1 MAPKKKQRT
10 RLIPDKQEKM
20 IENFLDNLVDER
32 FLGNEFIGENDE
44 VDQNFDV
51 ESDNEETNEEVVE
64 EEEEPETDF
73 AVEVVTAVPRKQK
86 FLNLEKVCDENNY
99 DDLPPQRKEI
109 YKYENSKKTITMMYS
124 TKNPDTRLQRRQ
136 QNNILDNTPGPRRE
150 AKRATTPIEAFELFI
165 TNELNEKIVENTNK
179 NIERFLEMSRY
190 LIESSN
196 KYTSYKTVD
205 VIDISKI
212 LKLIS
217 VKF

>member
-10 RLIPDKQEKM
+10 RLTPDKQEKM
-20 IENFLDNLVDER
+20 IENFLDNLDDER

>member
-1 MAPKKKQRT
+1 MAPKKEQRT
-10 RLIPDKQEKM
+10 RLTPDEQERM
-20 IENFLDNLVDER
+20 IENFLDNLDDER

-73 AVEVVTAVPRKQK
+73 AVEVVTAVPCKQK

-136 QNNILDNTPGPRRE
+136 QNNILHNTPGPRRE

-165 TNELNEKIVENTNK
+165 TNEMNENIVENTNK
-179 NIERFLEMSRY
+179 NIEPFLEMSRH
-190 LIESSN
+190 LIESSK
-196 KYTSYKTVD
+196 KYTSYKKVD

-217 VKF
+217 AKF